1 MAAEAFKLEIV
12 TPTGMALARDVLELG
27 APTLDGEIG
36 VLPGHVPL
44 LAALRTGLVNVRPAG
59 SSAGDEP
66 QRFAIAHG
74 VLEVANEK
82 ALVLTEK
89 FVKKEDVDVVRVR
102 ARLKEVDDELLGWT
116 GEIED
121 PKRIELIEEEQWLA
135 TQLELI
141 GDPPQATLRELTRFK
156 THEVEEVVQEEGAS
170 DGEPPAAT
178 GTGAEH

>member
-1 MAAEAFKLEIV
+1 MAEALKLEIV
-12 TPTGMALARDVLELG
+12 TPTGIALARDVAELG

-36 VLPGHVPL
+36 ILPGHVPL

-59 SSAGDEP
+59 ASAGDEP

-74 VLEVANEK
+74 VLEVAQEK

-102 ARLKEVDDELLGWT
+102 ARLKDVDDQILGWT
-116 GEIED
+116 GEIDD

-135 TQLELI
+135 AQLELI
-141 GDPPQATLRELTRFK
+141 GDPPQPIARETTRFQ
-156 THEVEEVVQEEGAS
+156 THEVEPVIQDDAGA
-170 DGEPPAAT
+170 DVGDHTDDKPA
-178 GTGAEH
+178 H